1 MKRIPSYSFLILVAL
16 FLSVQAFAQDDK
28 TKKDAQ
34 AAAAEAAKMLSD
46 TPETVVAPPKPVYW
60 TNTLLTNL
68 NFIQNSF
75 TSWAAGGFNNY
86 SLSTLIK
93 GNANWAKDKMY
104 WNNGLQLNYGFI
116 YSQDKPILQN
126 NADRLWLE
134 STWGYKATNTL
145 SYTVKFTY
153 LSQLTSGWTYATP
166 SVLEG
171 EEPTVKQWKDA
182 RILRSDFLSP
192 ADVTLGVGAD
202 WIPNKWLTVNFS
214 PLTGSVKVVKN
225 DRLRKNYGMARKEK
239 YEDTAQYPDEKDEA
253 GKYFITGKYYKPAR
267 FSLGAQMTADVKFKI
282 NTNFDVAS
290 KLILFSNYLHNPQN
304 FRVNW
309 DNTILWKLNK
319 FFSLNVI
326 TNLIYDDTVL
336 ILDEDFPNGHKA
348 VQLKEY
354 LNFGFTYTFSNK
366 K

>member
-1 MKRIPSYSFLILVAL
+1 MIRIPSYSFLILVAL

-134 STWGYKATNTL
+134 STWG
-145 SYTVKFTY
+145 
-153 LSQLTSGWTYATP
+153 
-166 SVLEG
+166 
-171 EEPTVKQWKDA
+171 
-182 RILRSDFLSP
+182 
-192 ADVTLGVGAD
+192 
-202 WIPNKWLTVNFS
+202 
-214 PLTGSVKVVKN
+214 
-225 DRLRKNYGMARKEK
+225 
-239 YEDTAQYPDEKDEA
+239 
-253 GKYFITGKYYKPAR
+253 
-267 FSLGAQMTADVKFKI
+267 
-282 NTNFDVAS
+282 
-290 KLILFSNYLHNPQN
+290 
-304 FRVNW
+304 
-309 DNTILWKLNK
+309 
-319 FFSLNVI
+319 
-326 TNLIYDDTVL
+326 
-336 ILDEDFPNGHKA
+336 
-348 VQLKEY
+348 
-354 LNFGFTYTFSNK
+354 
-366 K
+366 